1 MAYVDEN
8 GLILID
14 DAEVAED
21 IKRLNA
27 VLELLEEALRK
38 INQIASINSSFKG
51 DTAEAISSSTVEMTK
66 KLNEQKE
73 KIEEE
78 ISYINE
84 VVERYKTID
93 ANMKNQINSKLTGE
107 IFNNG

>member
-14 DAEVAED
+14 DVEVAED
-21 IKRLNA
+21 IQRLNT
-27 VLELLEEALRK
+27 VLDLLDETLKK
-38 INQIASINSSFKG
+38 INQVASINSGFKG
-51 DTAEAISSSTVEMTK
+51 DTAEAIASSSAEMIK

-73 KIEEE
+73 QIEEE
-78 ISYINE
+78 IRYINH
-84 VVERYKTID
+84 VVERYKIID
-93 ANMKNQINSKLTGE
+93 ANMKNQINSTLTGE